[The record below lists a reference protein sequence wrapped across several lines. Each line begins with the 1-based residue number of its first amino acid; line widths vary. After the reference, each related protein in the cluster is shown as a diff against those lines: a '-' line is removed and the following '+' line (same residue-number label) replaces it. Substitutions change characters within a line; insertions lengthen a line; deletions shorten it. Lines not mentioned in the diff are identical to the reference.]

1 MPRRDTSEVSEEKV
15 NIKRMQ
21 ICKYI
26 QNTKDEES
34 QDNNLELTFFRG
46 TRKTFMKERSYMNSS
61 RASSRSPHLHEAI
74 LIAVV
79 DGVFIL

>member
-1 MPRRDTSEVSEEKV
+1 MQRRDTSEVSEEKV
-15 NIKRMQ
+15 NIKRMR

-46 TRKTFMKERSYMNSS
+46 TRKHS
-61 RASSRSPHLHEAI
+61 
-74 LIAVV
+74 
-79 DGVFIL
+79 